1 MIFRNSAIFAAALTA
16 TLIAV
21 AASEALDP
29 TSLNGESFRIT
40 LVEADG
46 FVNSEEA
53 DGEFS
58 GYIIDMIESVAKK
71 AGFEYDLLLPSGY
84 GDNCPSVLDANY
96 TAEEGSNS
104 TTAAVD
110 PYNAVYAS
118 SYLCGQ
124 NDVIGPGDIPEESQT
139 DMYWSM
145 YYVTT
150 SRQLAGKF
158 SVPFKPPTQGL
169 TMYGT
174 QTGVGSFGDLI
185 NQQKDDKVGAACIGG
200 NTAYA
205 AWLANALPDLQT
217 IEIENTEAA
226 AEKALESGKCT
237 VIINAEHAALKFV
250 NAHFLKGKCKI
261 DGKPVGIIGE
271 GLQYGL
277 TQMAIGFN
285 DNVPEDTIRVISYWM
300 NDLMTCAPNDEDCG
314 GSLYASWLA
323 KFGTSDA
330 CGYVS
335 DPEPSDMSGS
345 SAITTVATTVV
356 AGSVTAFAAIVG
368 GGLLA

>member
-1 MIFRNSAIFAAALTA
+1 
-16 TLIAV
+16 
-21 AASEALDP
+21 
-29 TSLNGESFRIT
+29 
-40 LVEADG
+40 
-46 FVNSEEA
+46 VNSEEG

-58 GYIIDMIESVAKK
+58 GYIIDMIESVASK
-71 AGFEYDLLLPSGY
+71 AGFTYDLLLPSGY

-96 TAEEGSNS
+96 TAEDGSNS
-104 TTAAVD
+104 TAVD

-150 SRQLAGKF
+150 ARQLAGKF

-185 NQQKDDKVGAACIGG
+185 TQQKEGTVGPACIGG

-205 AWLANALPDLQT
+205 KWLAKALPELQT
-217 IEIENTEAA
+217 VEIENTEAGADA
-226 AEKALESGKCT
+226 ALQAGTCT

-250 NAHFLKGKCKI
+250 YSHFLEGGCEI
-261 DGKPVGIIGE
+261 DGNPVGIIGE

-285 DNVPEDTIRVISYWM
+285 DNVDEDTVRIISYWM
-300 NDLMTCAPNDEDCG
+300 NELMTCAPNDPACS
-314 GSLYASWLA
+314 GSLYASWLG
-323 KFGTSDA
+323 KFGTADL

-335 DPEPSDMSGS
+335 DPVPENPGPYSEDGS
-345 SAITTVATTVV
+345 SDKSSSATAVVSAPFVVSPFAITST
-356 AGSVTAFAAIVG
+356 SLAIVG
-368 GGLLA
+368 LLA

>member
-1 MIFRNSAIFAAALTA
+1 MIFRNSAIVAALTA
-16 TLIAV
+16 TLFAV

-29 TSLNGESFRIT
+29 TSLNGESFKIT

-96 TAEEGSNS
+96 TPEEGSNS

-158 SVPFKPPTQGL
+158 SVAFKPPTQGL

-174 QTGVGSFGDLI
+174 QTGVGSFEDLI
-185 NQQKDDKVGAACIGG
+185 TQQKDDKVGAACIGG

-226 AEKALESGKCT
+226 ADEALESGKCT

-345 SAITTVATTVV
+345 RAITTVV